1 MTVAAEIGDEPH
13 FHDLFRQRDANQSRA
28 ERQHIRVVMFA
39 AIARGRNIVRHPR
52 ADVGY
57 FVRHDA
63 TTDSRAINHNSAP
76 RATCADHLCDG
87 VSEVGVVHWLFAI
100 CANVH
105 DNEAQRFD
113 FGLEDSFQFESAV
126 VRAEGDDSL
135 SYGRGRRRVGLRR
148 ACDIP
153 DHVLHDLSD
162 FVVVHAVDYLRDEGM
177 RQVRESNRLR
187 YNSIKD
193 LP

>member
-1 MTVAAEIGDEPH
+1 MTVAAEVGGEPN
-13 FHDLFRQRDANQSRA
+13 FHDLLCQIDSDQARA
-28 ERQHIRVVMFA
+28 EGQHVGVVMFA

-76 RATCADHLCDG
+76 RATCANHLCDG

-105 DNEAQRFD
+105 DNEAERLD
-113 FGLEDSFQFESAV
+113 FGFEDSLQLESAV
-126 VRAEGDDSL
+126 VRAEGDDPL
-135 SYGRGRRRVGLRR
+135 SYGRGRLRVGLRR
-148 ACDIP
+148 AYHLL

-162 FVVVHAVDYLRDEGM
+162 FFVVHAVDYLRDEGM